1 MAYFIW
7 LSYNRHN
14 TCIILWYVISE
25 RQSKRELSN
34 VVQQSYITFLN
45 VVLEL

>member
-14 TCIILWYVISE
+14 ICIVLWYVISE
-25 RQSKRELSN
+25 RQAKRELSN
-34 VVQQSYITFLN
+34 VVQQS
-45 VVLEL
+45 